1 MKIIIASHNEHKI
14 KEFIPLLEPFGFE
27 VTSLLELNDHQE
39 IIEDG
44 DTFEANAL
52 IKAKAIAE
60 KYQAYA
66 LADDSGLVVPA
77 IGNEPGIYSA
87 RYSGEPKDDHRNN
100 LKLLE
105 RMTGLEGDQRK
116 AYFVSHLVVYAPN
129 GDYLSVEGKAEGQ
142 ILEALQ
148 GDEGFGY
155 DPLFYYPPANQT
167 FAQMPL
173 AEKNKVSHRRRA
185 IDQLQQSLPTWL
197 EGVQDETTGS

>member
-1 MKIIIASHNEHKI
+1 MKIVIASHNEHKI

-52 IKAKAIAE
+52 IKAKSIAE

-116 AYFVSHLVVYAPN
+116 AYFVSHLVVYEPN

-155 DPLFYYPPANQT
+155 DPLFYYPPAKQT

-185 IDQLQQSLPTWL
+185 IDQLQQSLPIWL

>member
-52 IKAKAIAE
+52 IKAKSIAE

-129 GDYLSVEGKAEGQ
+129 GAYLSVEGKAEGL
-142 ILEALQ
+142 ILEVLQ

-155 DPLFYYPPANQT
+155 DPLFYYPPAKQT

-173 AEKNKVSHRRRA
+173 YEKNKVSHRRRA

>member
-52 IKAKAIAE
+52 IKAKSIAE

-116 AYFVSHLVVYAPN
+116 AHFVSHLVV
-129 GDYLSVEGKAEGQ
+129 
-142 ILEALQ
+142 
-148 GDEGFGY
+148 
-155 DPLFYYPPANQT
+155 
-167 FAQMPL
+167 
-173 AEKNKVSHRRRA
+173 
-185 IDQLQQSLPTWL
+185 
-197 EGVQDETTGS
+197 

>member
-1 MKIIIASHNEHKI
+1 MKIIIASHNEHII

-52 IKAKAIAE
+52 IKAKSIAE

-129 GDYLSVEGKAEGQ
+129 GAYLSVEGKAEGL
-142 ILEALQ
+142 ILEVLQ

-155 DPLFYYPPANQT
+155 DPLFYYPPAKQT

-173 AEKNKVSHRRRA
+173 DEKNKVSHRRRA

>member
-14 KEFIPLLEPFGFE
+14 KEINPLLEPFGFE

-52 IKAKAIAE
+52 IKAKSIAE

-129 GDYLSVEGKAEGQ
+129 GAYLSVEGKAEGL
-142 ILEALQ
+142 ILEVLQ

-155 DPLFYYPPANQT
+155 DPLFYYPPAKQT

>member
-52 IKAKAIAE
+52 IKAKSIAE

-116 AYFVSHLVVYAPN
+116 AHFVSHLVVYAPN
-129 GDYLSVEGKAEGQ
+129 GDYLSVEGKAEGL
-142 ILEALQ
+142 ILEVLQ

-155 DPLFYYPPANQT
+155 DPLFYYPPAKQT

>member
-52 IKAKAIAE
+52 IKAKSIAE

-116 AYFVSHLVVYAPN
+116 AHFVSHLVVYAPN

-155 DPLFYYPPANQT
+155 DPLFYYPPAKQT

-173 AEKNKVSHRRRA
+173 DEKNKVSHRRRA

>member
-27 VTSLLELNDHQE
+27 VMSLLELNDHQE

-52 IKAKAIAE
+52 IKAKSIAE
-60 KYQAYA
+60 KYHAYA

-129 GDYLSVEGKAEGQ
+129 GAYLSVEGKAEGL
-142 ILEALQ
+142 ILEVLQ

-155 DPLFYYPPANQT
+155 DPLFYYPPAKQT

-173 AEKNKVSHRRRA
+173 DEKNKVSHRRRA

>member
-52 IKAKAIAE
+52 IKAKSIAE
-60 KYQAYA
+60 KYHAYA

-116 AYFVSHLVVYAPN
+116 AYFVSHLVVFAPN
-129 GDYLSVEGKAEGQ
+129 GAYLSVEGKAEGL
-142 ILEALQ
+142 ILEVLQ

-155 DPLFYYPPANQT
+155 DPLFYYPPAKQT

>member
-52 IKAKAIAE
+52 IKAKSIAE

-129 GDYLSVEGKAEGQ
+129 GAYLSVEGKAEGL
-142 ILEALQ
+142 ILEVLQ

-155 DPLFYYPPANQT
+155 DPLFYYPPAKQT

-173 AEKNKVSHRRRA
+173 DEKNKVSHRRRA

>member
-52 IKAKAIAE
+52 IKAKSIAE
-60 KYQAYA
+60 KYHAYA

-116 AYFVSHLVVYAPN
+116 AHFVSHLVVYAPN

-155 DPLFYYPPANQT
+155 DPLFYYPPAKQT

-173 AEKNKVSHRRRA
+173 EEKNKVSHRRRA

>member
-1 MKIIIASHNEHKI
+1 MKIIIASHNENKI

-52 IKAKAIAE
+52 IKAKSIAE

-116 AYFVSHLVVYAPN
+116 AHFVSHLVVYAPN

-155 DPLFYYPPANQT
+155 DPLFYYPPAKQT

-173 AEKNKVSHRRRA
+173 EEKNKVSHRRRA

>member
-14 KEFIPLLEPFGFE
+14 KEFISLLEPFGFE

-52 IKAKAIAE
+52 IKAKSIAE

-129 GDYLSVEGKAEGQ
+129 GAYLSVEGKAEGL
-142 ILEALQ
+142 ILEVLQ

-155 DPLFYYPPANQT
+155 DPLFYYPPAKQT

-173 AEKNKVSHRRRA
+173 DEKNKVSHRRRA

>member
-27 VTSLLELNDHQE
+27 VTSLLELKDHQE

-52 IKAKAIAE
+52 IKAKSIAE

-116 AYFVSHLVVYAPN
+116 AHFVSHLVVYAPN

-155 DPLFYYPPANQT
+155 DPLFYYPPAKQT

-173 AEKNKVSHRRRA
+173 EEKNKVSHRRRA

>member
-52 IKAKAIAE
+52 IKAKSIAE

-129 GDYLSVEGKAEGQ
+129 GAYLSVEGKAEGL
-142 ILEALQ
+142 ILEVLQ

-155 DPLFYYPPANQT
+155 DPLFYYPPAKQT

-173 AEKNKVSHRRRA
+173 DEKNKVSHRRRA
-185 IDQLQQSLPTWL
+185 IDQLQQSLLTWL

>member
-52 IKAKAIAE
+52 IKAKSIAE

-116 AYFVSHLVVYAPN
+116 AHFVSHLVVYAPN

-155 DPLFYYPPANQT
+155 DPLFYYPPAKQT

-173 AEKNKVSHRRRA
+173 EEKNKVSHRRRA

>member
-52 IKAKAIAE
+52 IKAKAITE

-105 RMTGLEGDQRK
+105 RMTGLERDQRK
-116 AYFVSHLVVYAPN
+116 AHFVSHLVVYAPN
-129 GDYLSVEGKAEGQ
+129 GDYLSVEGKVEGQ

-155 DPLFYYPPANQT
+155 DPLFYYPPAKQT

-173 AEKNKVSHRRRA
+173 EEKNKVSHRRRA